1 MSIITLKELENHRQ
15 KLSDDFDELKKN
27 IGKVEV
33 DLGAMKSNLNA
44 LNGAIQFASNLIMIA
59 DKKGESHRISSDEP
73 EVSPIK
79 KKVKKK
85 KDEKI

>member
-33 DLGAMKSNLNA
+33 DLGTMKSNLNA

-59 DKKGESHRISSDEP
+59 DKKGESHRISNDEP